1 MTDVRPAAHGEDP
14 GDDGRR
20 DPTPSRAAWIF
31 GILAIVAAVFLL
43 AEHRAH
49 VLGILPWIVVLACPL
64 MHIFMHGGH
73 GHGVHGRHGHG
84 NDAEPRDERTAPR
97 EGPGG

>member
-1 MTDVRPAAHGEDP
+1 MTDVRHAAHGEDP
-14 GDDGRR
+14 GPDRR

-31 GILAIVAAVFLL
+31 GILAAAAAVFLL

-73 GHGVHGRHGHG
+73 GHGRHGHES
-84 NDAEPRDERTAPR
+84 DAPRRDARAAPR
-97 EGPGG
+97 EAGR